1 MKNLKNVPQIILKSK
16 CINYPITYKWN
27 NTKMQVFLDP
37 LEGNEE
43 LENMLNQI
51 NHKAAVGLTAAL
63 LEWVYW
69 RFRKYST
76 AANDV
81 EKRIEA
87 LWCSIDNLEY
97 TMPLDFDID
106 LDIPAKGSING
117 PMWVALMTVKLV
129 DVRYRK
135 GSYFLQNEIIGL
147 VLLARHLS
155 PKRKVFDNWFDKTI
169 NELILSFP
177 CSYSNENLDE
187 TDEAVYDSSTET
199 PICRDFFFDPEF
211 KHSTESS
218 EKALSEFISNLDY
231 KANPF
236 LCIQRTA
243 S

>member
-1 MKNLKNVPQIILKSK
+1 MKDLKNVPQIILKSK

-27 NTKMQVFLDP
+27 NKKMQIFLDP
-37 LEGNEE
+37 LEENKE
-43 LENMLNQI
+43 LENKLIQI
-51 NHKAAVGLTAAL
+51 NHKASVGLTAAL

-87 LWCSIDNLEY
+87 LWCSIENLEY
-97 TMPLDFDID
+97 TTPLDFDTD
-106 LDIPAKGSING
+106 LDIPAKGSIDG
-117 PMWVALMTVKLV
+117 PMWAALMTVKLI

-135 GSYFLQNEIIGL
+135 GSYFLQNEIVGL

-155 PKRKVFDNWFDKTI
+155 PKRKVFDKWLDKTL
-169 NELILSFP
+169 NELIHTYP
-177 CSYSNENLDE
+177 CQYSINNLDE
-187 TDEAVYDSSTET
+187 TDEAVYDSSSET
-199 PICRDFFFDPEF
+199 PICRDFFFDSEF
-211 KHSTESS
+211 EYSVESS
-218 EKALSEFISNLDY
+218 EKALNDFINNLDY

-236 LCIQRTA
+236 LCIQRNA